1 MGFGVFFCGRSFLK
15 FLFLGGRSRV
25 DIVNIL
31 EGFDKKTFINLQWNK
46 NIYVLLPKICLQWR
60 K

>member
-1 MGFGVFFCGRSFLK
+1 MKVMGFGVFFCGRSFLK

-31 EGFDKKTFINLQWNK
+31 EGFDKKNFYQFAME
-46 NIYVLLPKICLQWR
+46 
-60 K
+60 